1 MRPTPTT
8 RPTAPTRSIPF
19 LATAVAIVL
28 TMGGCL
34 HTRTPDA
41 STPTLPAGASSFTGN
56 APLAAP
62 DDRGSLHAYGDVI
75 TDSLLSAHLMVFA
88 SDEMEGRETG
98 TAGEWRA
105 AQWLSRMY
113 ASLQLIPMGPEGG
126 YLQPFALTAT
136 VTDSLEYVLRSADPT
151 PADADGQ
158 DGWRWVSKTGADA
171 GPGLQLAFGGSDSLS
186 GSIVF
191 AGFGVRDEAAGIDEL
206 AEADLGGKWV
216 MVFDQIPYRVDGED
230 LVSRTVTNSVR
241 IGGLLSAG
249 ATGVLLISDAEP
261 EMFDRN
267 VELGHEI
274 LSKPTNLRLAYRGGA
289 GFRGY
294 GPAVVNV
301 RHDLAAGLLDVGAG
315 GLTALRDSLIGA
327 MRQGAALSA
336 RELGHELTFIPHRR
350 ETQVESQN
358 VVALL
363 EGSDPELRNE
373 YVVLSSHYDH
383 IGITLPDSTGDR
395 INNGADDDGSG
406 TIGLVA
412 AATAFSEAAKAGYRP
427 KRSIV
432 FLNVSGEE
440 KGLLGSR
447 YYSDHPLLPI
457 ESTIANLNADM
468 IGRSDPAHLAEGVT
482 DYVYVIG
489 GSIISS
495 GLDSLVQVAN
505 EKSSRLL
512 LDDGYNDLN
521 DPNQFYRRSDHWN
534 FGRLGVPFAFF
545 FTGVHEDYHRPSDE
559 PHKIDY
565 RKLSLVSRLL
575 FASAVELADHPE
587 RPVVDNQAFIEATRR
602 QPR

>member
-1 MRPTPTT
+1 MPASLTLGFARLCSAVTFALLL
-8 RPTAPTRSIPF
+8 TAGGCTLTRSTEVPAYPID
-19 LATAVAIVL
+19 AASGVGDVKVT
-28 TMGGCL
+28 GG
-34 HTRTPDA
+34 D
-41 STPTLPAGASSFTGN
+41 GE
-56 APLAAP
+56 
-62 DDRGSLHAYGDVI
+62 DRGDLLAYADVI
-75 TDSLLSAHLMVFA
+75 TDSLLSEHLAVLA

-98 TAGEWRA
+98 SPGEWLA

-113 ASLQLIPMGPEGG
+113 ASLQLIPLGPDGG
-126 YLQPFALTAT
+126 YLQSFELTAT
-136 VTDSLEYVLRSADPT
+136 ITDSLEYALTDSES
-151 PADADGQ
+151 GHEQ
-158 DGWRWVSKTGADA
+158 RWTAKKDA
-171 GPGLQLAFGGSDSLS
+171 GAGMGLQLAFGGSDTLA
-186 GSIVF
+186 GPIAF
-191 AGFGVRDEAAGIDEL
+191 AGFGVKDESAGIDQL
-206 AEADLGGKWV
+206 AGADLAGAWV
-216 MVFDQIPYRVDGED
+216 MVFDELPYDVDGE
-230 LVSRTVTNSVR
+230 TVLNSTITNSIR
-241 IGGLLSAG
+241 IGGILSSG
-249 ATGVLLISDAEP
+249 AAGVLLISDMDP
-261 EMFDRN
+261 EAFDATTQVGN
-267 VELGHEI
+267 EI
-274 LSKPTNLRLAYRGGA
+274 LSKPTNFRLPYRGGN
-289 GFRGY
+289 GFRGF
-294 GPAVVNV
+294 GPAVIQV
-301 RHDLAAGLLDVGAG
+301 RRDLASSLLGLEGSSLKDLRATLVESMKSGAVAEPRW
-315 GLTALRDSLIGA
+315 LNRSL
-327 MRQGAALSA
+327 SY
-336 RELGHELTFIPHRR
+336 TPHRR
-350 ETQVESQN
+350 EATVESQN

-406 TIGLVA
+406 TIGLVG
-412 AATAFSEAAKAGYRP
+412 AATAFSQAAKAGYRP

-457 ESTIANLNADM
+457 EETIANLNADM
-468 IGRSDPAHLAEGVT
+468 IGRSDAAHLAEGVT

-495 GLDSLVQVAN
+495 GLDSLVQEAN
-505 EKSSRLL
+505 RKTVGML

-559 PHKIDY
+559 ADKIDY
-565 RKLSLVSRLL
+565 AKLSRISQLL

>member
-1 MRPTPTT
+1 MPASPSLGLTRVIPTLSLALLLAAWGSTGGCTLTRTSETPASPAEPTSGIGDMRP
-8 RPTAPTRSIPF
+8 SGSD
-19 LATAVAIVL
+19 VE
-28 TMGGCL
+28 
-34 HTRTPDA
+34 
-41 STPTLPAGASSFTGN
+41 
-56 APLAAP
+56 
-62 DDRGSLHAYGDVI
+62 DRGELLAYADVI
-75 TDSLLSAHLMVFA
+75 TDSLLSDHLTVFA

-98 TAGEWRA
+98 SRGEWLA

-113 ASLQLIPMGPEGG
+113 ASLQLIPMGPDGG
-126 YLQPFALTAT
+126 YLQSFELTAT
-136 VTDSLEYVLRSADPT
+136 VTDSLEYALSDT
-151 PADADGQ
+151 GSGQ
-158 DGWRWVSKTGADA
+158 EQRWVAKPDAGA
-171 GPGLQLAFGGSDSLS
+171 GPGLQLTFGGSDTLS
-186 GSIVF
+186 GPIAF
-191 AGFGVRDEAAGIDEL
+191 AGFGVKDESAGIDQL
-206 AEADLGGKWV
+206 AGADLSGAWV
-216 MVFDQIPYRVDGED
+216 LVFDELPYEVDGE
-230 LVSRTVTNSVR
+230 TVVNSTITNSVR
-241 IGGLLSAG
+241 IGGILSSG
-249 ATGVLLISDAEP
+249 AAGVLLISDRDSSS
-261 EMFDRN
+261 FDESVQVGN
-267 VELGHEI
+267 EI
-274 LSKPTNLRLAYRGGA
+274 LSKPTNFRLPYRGGS
-289 GFRGY
+289 GFRGF
-294 GPAVVNV
+294 GPAIIQV
-301 RHDLAAGLLDVGAG
+301 RRDLASSLLGLDGTPLDSF
-315 GLTALRDSLIGA
+315 RDSVIESMKTGEAEGPRWLN
-327 MRQGAALSA
+327 RSLSY
-336 RELGHELTFIPHRR
+336 TPHRR
-350 ETQVESQN
+350 EATVESQN

-406 TIGLVA
+406 TIGLVG

-457 ESTIANLNADM
+457 EETIANLNADM
-468 IGRSDPAHLAEGVT
+468 IGRSDAAHLAEGVT

-495 GLDSLVQVAN
+495 GLDSLVQEAN
-505 EKSSRLL
+505 RKTVGML

-559 PHKIDY
+559 ADKIDY
-565 RKLSLVSRLL
+565 AKLSRISQLL